1 MNPLILHTGAVAA
14 FDPFTK
20 VLVYLIIILVAAK
33 LGAGLF
39 ERVKL
44 PAVLGEL
51 VAGVIL
57 GNLILAN
64 NAWSFFQPLREA
76 VLSDH
81 SAIGI
86 DMLARLGIII
96 LLFEVGL
103 ESSVGDMRRLGALS
117 FLVATVGVVATFVAG
132 YFVSTIFVKEVP
144 KHILEIC
151 PDFDL
156 RIIHVFIGATLCAT
170 SVGITARVF
179 RDLGKSQIIEARI
192 VLGAAVVDDVLG
204 LIVLALVSAIVASA
218 QTGTLLSLLGIGKLT
233 LTAIGFLFGAMVVG
247 SLLIPRL
254 VGLAA
259 RFRTRGLMLTTALVI
274 CFGLASLAG
283 LAGLAPI
290 VGAFAGGL
298 VLEEIH
304 FKNFGSDVRI
314 KDLIGPISTLLVPI
328 FFVQIGIQVH
338 LESFVTPSILGISGG
353 LIVAAVVGKLACG
366 LVAGRKGVDRLTV
379 GIGMIPRGEVELI
392 FAGIGRSL
400 GVLNDAVFSAIVV
413 MVMVTTFMTP
423 PLLKWS
429 IGRVEKLESR
439 NHLQV
444 E

>member
-1 MNPLILHTGAVAA
+1 MNPLILHTGALATL
-14 FDPFTK
+14 DPFAK
-20 VLVYLIIILVAAK
+20 VLIYLIIILIAAK
-33 LGAGLF
+33 LGAELF

-64 NAWSFFQPLREA
+64 NAWSFFEPLRA
-76 VLSDH
+76 TVLSDH

-103 ESSVGDMRRLGALS
+103 ESSVGDMRHVGALS
-117 FLVATVGVVATFVAG
+117 FFVATVGVIATFVAG
-132 YFVSTIFVKEVP
+132 YFVSTFFVKEVP
-144 KHILEIC
+144 KHILEIS
-151 PDFDL
+151 PNFDL

-179 RDLGKSQIIEARI
+179 RDIGKSQMIEARI
-192 VLGAAVVDDVLG
+192 VLGAAVVDDVFG
-204 LIVLALVSAIVASA
+204 LIILAIVSAIVASA
-218 QTGTLLSLLGIGKLT
+218 QTGTLPSLLGIGKLT
-233 LTAIGFLFGAMVVG
+233 LTAIGFLFGALVVG

-259 RFRTRGLMLTTALVI
+259 KFRTHGLMLTTTLVI

-304 FKNFGSDVRI
+304 FKDFGSDIRI
-314 KDLIGPISTLLVPI
+314 KDMIGPISTLLVPI

-338 LESFVTPSILGISGG
+338 LESFMIPSILGISGG

-366 LVAGRKGVDRLTV
+366 LVIGQNGVDRLTV

-392 FAGIGRSL
+392 FAGVGRSF
-400 GVLNDAVFSAIVV
+400 GVFNDAVFSAIVV

-429 IGRVEKLESR
+429 IGRVEKLGSR
-439 NHLQV
+439 TYLQV